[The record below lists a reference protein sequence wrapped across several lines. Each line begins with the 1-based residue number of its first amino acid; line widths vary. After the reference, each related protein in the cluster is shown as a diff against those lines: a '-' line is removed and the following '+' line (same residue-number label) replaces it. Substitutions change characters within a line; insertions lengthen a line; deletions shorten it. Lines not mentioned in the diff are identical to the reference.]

1 MMKMK
6 EILEDKK
13 YIIDSLFLKN
23 MADMQLSLNEFLLL
37 IYLINDEEK
46 IFDINKIVK
55 SIYIK
60 ESATLEA
67 FNSLIEKKFISIDS
81 IKNDKGKIME
91 VINLEGLY
99 AFFDDKMKKELVE
112 IKKEDIFSIFEKEFG
127 RTITAME
134 YEIIN
139 AWMEKDFSEEMI
151 LAALKEAVYN
161 GVTNLRYID
170 KILYEWQKKGIK
182 SAQDIDNY
190 LKNKVKNKNSKEKE
204 LFDYNWL
211 DDENE

>member
-1 MMKMK
+1 MKMK

>member
-99 AFFDDKMKKELVE
+99 AFFDDRMKKELVE

>member
-1 MMKMK
+1 MKMK

-23 MADMQLSLNEFLLL
+23 MADMQLSLNEFILL